1 MEDDYTNRERFKKR
15 IKDFVRLYRF
25 LTQIMPF
32 KDVQL
37 EKLCRYCE
45 LLSMKLPYSK
55 ESLPLSILQEVDL
68 DSYRLKIRNENES
81 LLIDESVG
89 ELKGQVVSEDS
100 FAGND
105 RVMDR
110 LSIIIDNLNEAKSL
124 GLTDSDRV
132 QIRELVARVEQ
143 AADESKIFNANNSMQ
158 NIQEA
163 VFKIIDEKLLDTVNN
178 SLDFYEKMSATQVN
192 ADLKNHVFQYFTK
205 NRPTL

>member
-1 MEDDYTNRERFKKR
+1 
-15 IKDFVRLYRF
+15 
-25 LTQIMPF
+25 MPF

-132 QIRELVARVEQ
+132 QIRDLVARVEH

-178 SLDFYEKMSATQVN
+178 SLDFYEKMSATHVN

-205 NRPTL
+205 NRPNL